1 MITNRHLLSAAL
13 AVAFASLPL
22 AAQAQTQAQTSPAS
36 PPARA
41 ATQDPAGGK
50 LNAADARALREMQQA
65 NMAEVTTGKLALE
78 KSQSSEVKAF
88 AQKMIDDHSAAM
100 KDVAMVAKQ
109 KGVELPTEPDSKHQK
124 AAEKLSRLNAAEFD
138 KQYMAKAGVEDH
150 RTVEAKLKKVQ
161 SSAKD
166 PDVSALAGK
175 MLPVVHGHL
184 MSAQQM
190 AK

>member
-1 MITNRHLLSAAL
+1 MIPNRHLLSAAL
-13 AVAFASLPL
+13 AVAFASVPL
-22 AAQAQTQAQTSPAS
+22 AAQAQAQTAPAS
-36 PPARA
+36 PPPARA
-41 ATQDPAGGK
+41 ATQDQAAGK

-65 NMAEVTTGKLALE
+65 NMAEVATGKLALE
-78 KSQSSEVKAF
+78 KSQSSDVKAF
-88 AQKMIDDHSAAM
+88 AQKMVDDHSAAM
-100 KDVAMVAKQ
+100 KDVATVAQQ
-109 KGVELPTEPDSKHQK
+109 KGVELPTEPDSKHKK
-124 AAEKLSRLNAAEFD
+124 AAEKLSRLNAGEFD

-150 RTVEAKLKKVQ
+150 RMVESKLKKVQ

-175 MLPVVHGHL
+175 MLPVVHSHL